1 MKLKVHIIE
10 ARNLPPT
17 DPNGLSDPYVKLQ
30 LGKYRWKSRVIKK
43 CLNPLW
49 DEEFSFRVDDLSE
62 ELTLSVMDEDK
73 YFNDDFVGQIK
84 VPMSA
89 VLDAE
94 NKTLGPTWYSLQPKN
109 IKKPK
114 YKDCGEILLRIC
126 LSQNSSPDDGV
137 RLSFSDASGASLVHM
152 SGELARDSKSSSSD
166 MSGKYSEVPGVEGSG
181 SFNEENSM
189 APSIFNR
196 IYQIFTWGYPE
207 VVPSKEPDSSTQAV
221 IPVDPETCGS
231 QPVEN
236 ACENASPDVS
246 FDELMT
252 KLIAKDLGKEMPNN
266 LSGGVL
272 LDQAYVVAPAVL
284 NTLLFSP
291 DSNFIPSLAEIQG
304 TTGMQLGP
312 WRLDEGGDS
321 LKREVTYTKAAT
333 RLIKAVKATEE
344 HTYLKAD
351 GKSYAVLMSV
361 STPDVPCG
369 SYFRTELLY
378 CIMPGPEL
386 RLEDQSSRLV
396 ISWRMNFL
404 QSTIMK
410 GMIENGAK
418 QGLGD
423 SYVQF
428 ANLLSQ
434 SVKPVDSKDLN
445 SGKEQILASLIVERE
460 SSFRLALRFLGNFTV
475 LSSVFGIL
483 YVLAHILLANPS
495 TIQGLEFSSLDL
507 PDSIGEIIVSG
518 VIVLQ
523 GERVLRMIGRFLQA
537 RKQRGSDHGVK
548 AQGDGWMLTVAL
560 IEGISL
566 ATVNSAEFS
575 DPYVVFTCNGKT
587 KTSSIKFQTP
597 EPHWNEIFEFD
608 AMDDPPSTMDVDV
621 FSFDGPFDEAISLGH
636 AEISFLR
643 SDLSDLADIWV
654 PLQGKLAQAYQS
666 RLHLRIF
673 LQNTRGT
680 EVAKEYITKMEKE
693 VGKKISLR
701 SPQSNFAFQK
711 LFGLPSEEFLIND
724 FTCYLKRRMP
734 LQGRL
739 FLSRRII
746 GFHANLFGHKTKF
759 YFLWED
765 VEDIQVIPPSISSVG
780 SPSLMIILRRGRGV
794 DARHG
799 AKIQDNEGRLK
810 FLFQSFV
817 SFHVANRTI
826 MALWKAKSL
835 LNPEQKFQAL
845 EPESESK
852 SHQIE
857 GSGPSVGAGDAQM
870 QEVFSSSHPIPMSF
884 MMEQFNGGALE
895 SKIMAKVGCVD
906 YSASPWSREPAEA
919 DVSMREISFKFDKQI
934 SHYGGAITSIQ
945 QRSPLPDKNGW
956 LVEESMKIRGV
967 SLGDYFNLH
976 LRYIIDAAPS
986 KPNACN
992 VQVFMGISWLKSTK
1006 HQKRISGNVFSTL
1019 SVHIKEMLR
1028 FLEREFAATAK

>member
-49 DEEFSFRVDDLSE
+49 DEEFSFRVDDLNE

-114 YKDCGEILLRIC
+114 YKDCVFIFRYVWKILR
-126 LSQNSSPDDGV
+126 STWS
-137 RLSFSDASGASLVHM
+137 R
-152 SGELARDSKSSSSD
+152 
-166 MSGKYSEVPGVEGSG
+166 GSG

-236 ACENASPDVS
+236 ACDNASPDVS

-284 NTLLFSP
+284 NTLL
-291 DSNFIPSLAEIQG
+291 DSG

-351 GKSYAVLMSV
+351 
-361 STPDVPCG
+361 DVPCG

-495 TIQGLEFSSLDL
+495 TIQGLEFGSLDL

-566 ATVNSAEFS
+566 ATVNSAEFLTPTWS
-575 DPYVVFTCNGKT
+575 SPAMGKQ
-587 KTSSIKFQTP
+587 KQVPSSFKRQSPTGMVCSAK
-597 EPHWNEIFEFD
+597 IFEFD

-780 SPSLMIILRRGRGV
+780 SPSLMIILRRGRGG

-810 FLFQSFV
+810 FFFQSFV

-835 LNPEQKFQAL
+835 LNPEKKFQAL
-845 EPESESK
+845 EPESDSK

-857 GSGPSVGAGDAQM
+857 GSGPFVGAGDAQM

-906 YSASPWSREPAEA
+906 YSASSWSREPAKA
-919 DVSMREISFKFDKQI
+919 DVSKREISFKFDKQI

-967 SLGDYFNLH
+967 SLGDYLNLH